1 MSQAGSTSAVNE
13 MGGGIAAGGA
23 VGGGA
28 GTGAAAAATFISPA
42 QLKLVLDVTRSLV
55 VTTDLDTLLKY
66 IAEATCE
73 LLQCERASIF
83 LHDAAR
89 RQLWTKVA
97 LQTSEIRVPDT
108 AGIVGAAF
116 TANQVLHV
124 PAPYDDAR
132 FNREV
137 DKKTGFVTRNILSA
151 PMSDI
156 ERRPTGVLQAINK
169 RPAAGGSNSGAF
181 AATDIALIQLLAD
194 QAGVALQRY
203 ELQRAAVGAEAMRH
217 EIELARRVQQAMLP
231 KKMPDVPGIEAMGWT
246 RSASQ
251 TCGDC
256 FDLWRTHDGRLGI
269 LLADACGHGV
279 APMLVVSQVRTL
291 VRSFSDV
298 DANPRKLLERA
309 NARLAADLESDQFVT
324 AFVAFLSPDGT
335 LEWCSAG
342 HGPILVRTA
351 ADTQITELA
360 PGELPLGVMPELT
373 GDETP
378 PVSLRPTGSLAVVSD
393 GIIEAMKPTGEQLG
407 MDRVLKMLDEL
418 SASPPEQVITTLK
431 EAATAW
437 AGSDE
442 PPRDDQ
448 TIVVV
453 RRV

>member
-1 MSQAGSTSAVNE
+1 MSQQGTTSEARQAAP
-13 MGGGIAAGGA
+13 GGV

-28 GTGAAAAATFISPA
+28 GTGAAAASTFISPA

-55 VTTDLDTLLKY
+55 VTTDLDMLLKY

-83 LHDAAR
+83 LHDPMRA
-89 RQLWTKVA
+89 QLWTKVA
-97 LQTSEIRVPDT
+97 LQSAEIRVPDT

-116 TANQVLHV
+116 TSNQVLHV
-124 PAPYDDAR
+124 PAPYDDPR

-156 ERRPTGVLQAINK
+156 ARRPTGVLQAINK
-169 RPAAGGSNSGAF
+169 KGGAF
-181 AATDIALIQLLAD
+181 VETDIALIQLLAD

-203 ELQRAAVGAEAMRH
+203 ELQKAAVGAEAMRH
-217 EIELARRVQQAMLP
+217 EIELARKVQQMMLP
-231 KKMPDVPGIEAMGWT
+231 KEMPDVPGVEAAGWT
-246 RSASQ
+246 RSASR

-291 VRSFSDV
+291 VRSFSDI
-298 DANPRKLLERA
+298 DANPRKLLARA

-324 AFVAFLSPDGT
+324 AFVAFIAPDGT

-342 HGPILVRTA
+342 HGPILLRTA
-351 ADTQITELA
+351 ADTPITELA
-360 PGELPLGVMPELT
+360 PQELPLGVMPELT
-373 GDETP
+373 GDESP
-378 PVSLRPTGSLAVVSD
+378 PVSLQPTGCLAVVSD
-393 GIIEAMKPTGEQLG
+393 GIFEAQKSDGEQFG
-407 MDRVLKMLDEL
+407 MARVLAYLDEL
-418 SASPPEQVITTLK
+418 TTSHPDKIIATLR
-431 EAATAW
+431 EAATEW
-437 AGSDE
+437 AGTDE
-442 PPRDDQ
+442 PKDDQ
-448 TIVVV
+448 TIVVA

>member
-1 MSQAGSTSAVNE
+1 MSQPGTTSAVNE
-13 MGGGIAAGGA
+13 QAAGIAAGGA

-42 QLKLVLDVTRSLV
+42 QLQLVLEVTRSLV
-55 VTTDLDTLLKY
+55 VTTDLDTLLRH

-83 LHDAAR
+83 LHDPTR

-97 LQTSEIRVPDT
+97 LQTSEIRVPET

-116 TANQVLHV
+116 TENQVLHV
-124 PAPYDDAR
+124 PAPYDDPR

-137 DKKTGFVTRNILSA
+137 DRKNNFVTRNILSA

-169 RPAAGGSNSGAF
+169 KGSVDGNQGAF
-181 AATDIALIQLLAD
+181 VATDIALIQLLAD

-203 ELQRAAVGAEAMRH
+203 ELQQAAVGAEAMRH
-217 EIELARRVQQAMLP
+217 EIELARRVQQGMLP
-231 KKMPDVPGIEAMGWT
+231 KRMPDVPGIEAMGWT

-256 FDLWRTHDGRLGI
+256 FDLWRTPDGRLGI

-291 VRSFSDV
+291 VRSFSEV
-298 DANPRKLLERA
+298 DANPRKLLARA

-324 AFVAFLSPDGT
+324 AFVAFLGSDGT

-342 HGPILVRTA
+342 HGPILIRTA
-351 ADTQITELA
+351 ADTPIAELA

-373 GDETP
+373 GDEAP
-378 PVSLRPTGSLAVVSD
+378 PASLQPTGSLAVVSD
-393 GIIEAMKPTGEQLG
+393 GIVEAMKPTGEQFG
-407 MDRVLKMLDEL
+407 MDRVLQMLDEL
-418 SASPPEQVITTLK
+418 SASPPEKIITTLK
-431 EAATAW
+431 DAATDW

-442 PPRDDQ
+442 PRDDQ

>member
-1 MSQAGSTSAVNE
+1 MSQHGTTSEASS
-13 MGGGIAAGGA
+13 AASEVAPGGA

-28 GTGAAAAATFISPA
+28 GTGAASASTFISPA

-55 VTTDLDTLLKY
+55 VTTDLDMLLKY

-83 LHDAAR
+83 LHDPMRA
-89 RQLWTKVA
+89 QLWTKVA

-116 TANQVLHV
+116 TSNQVLHV
-124 PAPYDDAR
+124 PAPYDDPR

-169 RPAAGGSNSGAF
+169 KAGAF
-181 AATDIALIQLLAD
+181 VATDIALIQLLAD

-203 ELQRAAVGAEAMRH
+203 ELQKAAVGAEAMRH
-217 EIELARRVQQAMLP
+217 EIELARKVQQSMLP
-231 KKMPDVPGIEAMGWT
+231 KQMPDVPGIEAMGWT
-246 RSASQ
+246 RSASR

-291 VRSFSDV
+291 VRSFSDI
-298 DANPRKLLERA
+298 DANPRKLLARA

-324 AFVAFLSPDGT
+324 AFVAFIAPDGA

-342 HGPILVRTA
+342 HGPILIRCA
-351 ADTQITELA
+351 ADAKVTELV
-360 PGELPLGVMPELT
+360 PTELPLGVMPDLT
-373 GDETP
+373 GDEVP
-378 PVSLRPTGSLAVVSD
+378 PTALQPTGSLAVVSD
-393 GIIEAMKPTGEQLG
+393 GIFEAMKPDGEHFG
-407 MDRVLKMLDEL
+407 MHRVLKTLDDL
-418 SASPPEQVITTLK
+418 STSPPEKIITTLR
-431 EAATAW
+431 EAATEW
-437 AGSDE
+437 TGSDE
-442 PPRDDQ
+442 PTDDQ
-448 TIVVV
+448 TIVIA

>member
-1 MSQAGSTSAVNE
+1 MSQTGTTTTDASEAAAAA
-13 MGGGIAAGGA
+13 AAGGA

-28 GTGAAAAATFISPA
+28 GTGAASAAVVISPA
-42 QLKLVLDVTRSLV
+42 QLQLVLEVTRSLV

-83 LHDAAR
+83 LHDPIR

-116 TANQVLHV
+116 TGNQVLHV
-124 PAPYDDAR
+124 PSPYDDAR

-137 DKKTGFVTRNILSA
+137 DRKTGFVTRNILSA

-169 RPAAGGSNSGAF
+169 NGGAF
-181 AATDIALIQLLAD
+181 APADIALIQLLAD

-203 ELQRAAVGAEAMRH
+203 ELQKAAVGAEAMRH

-231 KKMPDVPGIEAMGWT
+231 KEMPDVAGIQAMGWT

-256 FDLWRTHDGRLGI
+256 FDLWRTGDGRLGI

-291 VRSFSDV
+291 VRAFSEI
-298 DANPRKLLERA
+298 DANPRKLLARA
-309 NARLAADLESDQFVT
+309 NARLAADLSSDQFVT
-324 AFVAFLSPDGT
+324 AFVAFLAPDGT

-342 HGPILVRTA
+342 HGPILIRCA
-351 ADTQITELA
+351 ADRAVEELS
-360 PGELPLGVMPELT
+360 PGELPLGVMPDLT
-373 GDETP
+373 GDESP
-378 PVSLRPTGSLAVVSD
+378 PATLQPSGTLAVVSD
-393 GIIEAMKPTGEQLG
+393 GIFEAMTPSGEQFG
-407 MDRVLKMLDEL
+407 MERVLKTLDDLCKE
-418 SASPPEQVITTLK
+418 PPEKIITTLRD
-431 EAATAW
+431 AATTW
-437 AGSDE
+437 AGTDE
-442 PPRDDQ
+442 PKDDQ
-448 TIVVV
+448 TIVVA

>member
-1 MSQAGSTSAVNE
+1 MSQRATTNE
-13 MGGGIAAGGA
+13 MSEFAGGA

-28 GTGAAAAATFISPA
+28 GTGAVAASTVISPA
-42 QLKLVLDVTRSLV
+42 QLRLVLDVTRSLV

-73 LLQCERASIF
+73 LLQCERSSIF
-83 LHDAAR
+83 LHDPIR

-116 TANQVLHV
+116 TENQVLHV
-124 PAPYDDAR
+124 PAPYDDPR

-169 RPAAGGSNSGAF
+169 RNGAF
-181 AATDIALIQLLAD
+181 EPSDVALIQLLAD

-203 ELQRAAVGAEAMRH
+203 ELQKAAVGAEAMRH
-217 EIELARRVQQAMLP
+217 EIELARRVQQMMLP
-231 KKMPDVPGIEAMGWT
+231 KEMPDVPGIEAMGWT

-256 FDLWRTHDGRLGI
+256 FDLWRTEDGRLGI

-291 VRSFSDV
+291 VRAFSDI
-298 DANPRKLLERA
+298 DANPRKLLARA
-309 NARLAADLESDQFVT
+309 NARLAADLASDQFVT
-324 AFVAFLSPDGT
+324 AFVAFLAPDGT

-342 HGPILVRTA
+342 HGPILIRCA
-351 ADTQITELA
+351 ADAKVTELV

-373 GDETP
+373 GEEAP
-378 PVSLRPTGSLAVVSD
+378 PASLQRTGSLAVV
-393 GIIEAMKPTGEQLG
+393 
-407 MDRVLKMLDEL
+407 
-418 SASPPEQVITTLK
+418 
-431 EAATAW
+431 
-437 AGSDE
+437 
-442 PPRDDQ
+442 
-448 TIVVV
+448 
-453 RRV
+453 